1 MGVLERVNAKMARRY
16 SAAPSQ
22 RDMSLNVDE
31 WSALFEFG
39 GLTYPL
45 IQTTMGNVKEER
57 IVGSTIAAHHGNTAV
72 FALVQARMQAFSQIR
87 FQWTRFKGSD
97 PGDLFGSPDL
107 SVLEHPWPGG
117 LTANLLAR
125 MEIDNSIAGNSYIVR
140 PRGDRLARLRPDL
153 VTIIL
158 GSQLDADFP
167 MDAEDVEVAGYAYW
181 PRSGRA
187 KFFFP
192 NEVAHYASQ
201 PDPNFQFLGMSWLTA
216 CIREVQGDSLA
227 VEHKARFFQNA
238 ATPNLA
244 IKFDPTIPIDMVT
257 KFKALM
263 EEEHKGAFNAYKTL
277 YLGGGADPVTVGKD
291 FQQLDFAATQ
301 GKGESRLAAA
311 AGVPPSWVGFS
322 EGLQGSSLNAGNFNS
337 ARRRFSDG
345 TMYHLWMTVSA
356 ALESIMEVPPGA
368 NLWFDARVPFMRE
381 DAKDIAAVAQSQAST
396 ITELVREGFE
406 PDSVIKAVANNDVSM
421 LKHTGLLSVQLQ
433 PPGSSVPSEPQK
445 PGLPQL
451 AKSRP
456 VIDLVP
462 VSRGKT
468 KTPASPDHVDGSD
481 HVESSTAHLLE
492 TVSHDLAHARRH
504 LSHLR
509 DSTTPENAE
518 FNQDH
523 IDNHLESAAQHAQRL
538 ARHLRK
544 HYEVEGAELDA
555 LEAAHPADANSEPVV
570 LKPKRHIPVTVS
582 SNGKAAIGG
591 PDEH

>member
-1 MGVLERVNAKMARRY
+1 MTSMTAFLERVNAKMARRY

-87 FQWTRFKGSD
+87 FQCTRFKGSD

-167 MDAEDVEVAGYAYW
+167 VDSEYVEVAGYAYW

-192 NEVAHYASQ
+192 NEVAHYA
-201 PDPNFQFLGMSWLTA
+201 
-216 CIREVQGDSLA
+216 
-227 VEHKARFFQNA
+227 RFSQNA

-509 DSTTPENAE
+509 GSTTPENAE

>member
-1 MGVLERVNAKMARRY
+1 
-16 SAAPSQ
+16 
-22 RDMSLNVDE
+22 
-31 WSALFEFG
+31 
-39 GLTYPL
+39 
-45 IQTTMGNVKEER
+45 
-57 IVGSTIAAHHGNTAV
+57 
-72 FALVQARMQAFSQIR
+72 
-87 FQWTRFKGSD
+87 
-97 PGDLFGSPDL
+97 
-107 SVLEHPWPGG
+107 
-117 LTANLLAR
+117 
-125 MEIDNSIAGNSYIVR
+125 
-140 PRGDRLARLRPDL
+140 
-153 VTIIL
+153 
-158 GSQLDADFP
+158 

-187 KFFFP
+187 KFFLP

-345 TMYHLWMTVSA
+345 TMYHLWMCACS
-356 ALESIMEVPPGA
+356 ALESIMTVPPGA
-368 NLWFDARVPFMRE
+368 NLWFDARVPFMRADE
-381 DAKDIAAVAQSQAST
+381 QDIAAVAQSQAST
-396 ITELVREGFE
+396 ITTLVREGFE
-406 PDSVIKAVANNDVSM
+406 PDSVIKAVANNDMSL

-433 PPGSSVPSEPQK
+433 PPGTAVPSEPQQ
-445 PGLPQL
+445 PGLPKL
-451 AKSRP
+451 DAAPAAKSRP

-462 VSRGKT
+462 VSRGKVR
-468 KTPASPDHVDGSD
+468 AGGSD

-504 LSHLR
+504 LAHLR
-509 DSTTPENAE
+509 DSTTPDNIE

-523 IDNHLESAAQHAQRL
+523 IGNHLESASEHAQRL
-538 ARHLRK
+538 ANHLRK
-544 HYEVEGAELDA
+544 HYKVEGAELEA
-555 LEAAHPADANSEPVV
+555 LEAAHPADTNSEPVV
-570 LKPKRHIPVTVS
+570 LKQKRHIPVTVS
-582 SNGKAAIGG
+582 SNGRAAIGG

>member
-1 MGVLERVNAKMARRY
+1 MGVLERVNARMAKRGL
-16 SAAPSQ
+16 AAPSS
-22 RDMSLNVDE
+22 RDMSLNIDE

-97 PGDLFGSPDL
+97 PGDLWGDQEL
-107 SVLEHPWPGG
+107 AVLERPWPGG
-117 LTANLLAR
+117 LTSNLLAR
-125 MEIDNSIAGNSYIVR
+125 MEIDNSIAGNAYIVR
-140 PRGDRLARLRPDL
+140 PRADRLARLRPDL

-158 GSQLDADFP
+158 GSQLDADYP

-187 KFFFP
+187 KFFLP

-244 IKFDPTIPIDMVT
+244 IKFDPTIPIDMVQ

-345 TMYHLWMTVSA
+345 TMWHLWMSACA
-356 ALESIMEVPPGA
+356 ALESVLNVPAGA
-368 NLWFDARVPFMRE
+368 NLWFDARVPFMRADE
-381 DAKDIAAVAQSQAST
+381 QDIAAVASSQAMT
-396 ITELVREGFE
+396 ITTLVREGFT
-406 PDSVIKAVANNDVSM
+406 PDSVVAAVANNDMSL

-433 PPGSSVPSEPQK
+433 PPGQGP
-445 PGLPQL
+445 PGQQGT
-451 AKSRP
+451 A
-456 VIDLVP
+456 
-462 VSRGKT
+462 
-468 KTPASPDHVDGSD
+468 
-481 HVESSTAHLLE
+481 ESS
-492 TVSHDLAHARRH
+492 
-504 LSHLR
+504 
-509 DSTTPENAE
+509 
-518 FNQDH
+518 Q
-523 IDNHLESAAQHAQRL
+523 SAKTLPGSQQ
-538 ARHLRK
+538 
-544 HYEVEGAELDA
+544 
-555 LEAAHPADANSEPVV
+555 
-570 LKPKRHIPVTVS
+570 KRHIPVTVS
-582 SNGKAAIGG
+582 SNGNGSAAIGG
-591 PDEH
+591 PHER

>member
-1 MGVLERVNAKMARRY
+1 MGVLERVNAAVAKRN
-16 SAAPSQ
+16 SPAPSQ
-22 RDMSLNVDE
+22 RDMSLNIDE

-117 LTANLLAR
+117 LTSNLLAR
-125 MEIDNSIAGNSYIVR
+125 MEIDNSIAGNAYIVR

-187 KFFFP
+187 KFFLP
-192 NEVAHYASQ
+192 EEVAHYASQ
-201 PDPNFQFLGMSWLTA
+201 PDPNFQFLGMSWLTS
-216 CIREVQGDSLA
+216 CIREVQADSLA

-345 TMYHLWMTVSA
+345 TMYHLWMSACA
-356 ALESIMEVPPGA
+356 ALESVMQVPPGA

-381 DAKDIAAVAQSQAST
+381 DAQDIAAVAQSQAST
-396 ITELVREGFE
+396 ITTLVREGFE
-406 PDSVIKAVANNDVSM
+406 PDSVIQAVANNDMSL

-433 PPGSSVPSEPQK
+433 PPGMAAPSEPQQ
-445 PGLPQL
+445 PGLPKL

-456 VIDLVP
+456 VVDLVE
-462 VSRGKT
+462 VSRGKV
-468 KTPASPDHVDGSD
+468 KPGGSD
-481 HVESSTAHLLE
+481 HVEISTAHLLE

-504 LSHLR
+504 LGHLR
-509 DSTTPENAE
+509 DSNTPDNIE

-523 IDNHLESAAQHAQRL
+523 LGNHLESAADHAQRL
-538 ARHLRK
+538 ANHLRK
-544 HYEVEGAELDA
+544 HYPAEGEELVK
-555 LEAAHPADANSEPVV
+555 LEAAHPADTNSDPVV
-570 LKPKRHIPVTVS
+570 IKQKRHIPVTVS
-582 SNGKAAIGG
+582 SNGNRRAIGG